1 MALSTY
7 TEIAAAIPKWLNRA
21 GFADLTDNMEDIMYL
36 AQRRI
41 QRTLR
46 IPPMEIKATAI
57 TITDGQYAIPS
68 SMLDVKEV
76 TAYDGS
82 NAWHVSR
89 GSFSD
94 IKQERLNSGTGPRYF
109 DTIAGNIEFGPEPSS
124 GVSVDIVYYQELEF
138 ISTTVT
144 ENWFSAYAPELIL
157 FGGLIESAAFIKHD
171 PEQMAIYEQKYQQAY
186 DLLADQKKKAEW
198 SGYLSLKTA

>member
-1 MALSTY
+1 
-7 TEIAAAIPKWLNRA
+7 
-21 GFADLTDNMEDIMYL
+21 
-36 AQRRI
+36 
-41 QRTLR
+41 
-46 IPPMEIKATAI
+46 
-57 TITDGQYAIPS
+57 
-68 SMLDVKEV
+68 
-76 TAYDGS
+76 
-82 NAWHVSR
+82 
-89 GSFSD
+89 
-94 IKQERLNSGTGPRYF
+94 
-109 DTIAGNIEFGPEPSS
+109 
-124 GVSVDIVYYQELEF
+124 VSVDIVYYQELEF